1 MVFLLA
7 PLYSVSAKNIFVKY
21 VQGYYCKARR
31 ADMPED
37 HTYNG
42 WTNYETWAVNHWLA
56 IEEADH
62 EWLMALSVDPN
73 IASLDDKA
81 EVLKDMIADITNPLI
96 DQTGLYKDLLGAALG
111 EVNWLEILEKNQD
124 NPS

>member
-1 MVFLLA
+1 
-7 PLYSVSAKNIFVKY
+7 
-21 VQGYYCKARR
+21 
-31 ADMPED
+31 MPED
-37 HTYNG
+37 HTFNG

-73 IASLDDKA
+73 IASLHDKA

-96 DQTGLYKDLLGAALG
+96 DQTGLY
-111 EVNWLEILEKNQD
+111 
-124 NPS
+124 